1 MAAAGDPRAYYRTL
15 GVARTASA
23 EDIKAAFRDRAKELH
38 PDHGGAADEEHF
50 RLVLEAYNTLRDP
63 QLRLRYDAQG
73 LASERGGPGPGG
85 EPPASAA
92 GHAAPGASW
101 RQRVWAGRALLA
113 AHGVAPLAA
122 ALALS
127 LVLAIIGWQRAGQRA
142 AEIESLSRRLE
153 AASAQASAPR
163 TANPDRGAVP
173 RVYLSAFRFPDG
185 GADLDAATQ
194 ARLRAILDDLR
205 RAIAALPERSLWTV
219 QVEGVIERAADGHGL
234 LLDAWELAL
243 LRVGAATQ
251 YLVGNGIPADRLAVQ
266 FRAGAGATSR
276 PHAEFE
282 AVVIALLCCE
292 LAAGR

>member
-38 PDHGGAADEEHF
+38 PDHGGAADEARF
-50 RLVLEAYNTLRDP
+50 QQVLEAYNTLRDP
-63 QLRLRYDAQG
+63 QLRLRYDAEG
-73 LASERGGPGPGG
+73 LASGRDGGLGW
-85 EPPASAA
+85 EPQAPASGDAEPAA
-92 GHAAPGASW
+92 RWQRRLRAA
-101 RQRVWAGRALLA
+101 RALVT
-113 AHGVAPLAA
+113 AHGTAPLAV

-127 LVLAIIGWQRAGQRA
+127 LVLALVGWQRAGQRA
-142 AEIESLSRRLE
+142 AEIEDLTRRLD
-153 AASAQASAPR
+153 SASAPAPAPR
-163 TANPDRGAVP
+163 AADAARGALP
-173 RVYLSAFRFPDG
+173 RVYLGTFRFPDG

-219 QVEGVIERAADGHGL
+219 EVDGVIERAADGHGL

-251 YLVGNGIPADRLAVQ
+251 YLVGNGIPAERLAVQ
-266 FRAGAGATSR
+266 FRAGAGPASR
-276 PHAEFE
+276 PHAEVE
-282 AVVIALLCCE
+282 AVVIALLCCGTTD
-292 LAAGR
+292 GR

>member
-38 PDHGGAADEEHF
+38 PDHGGAADEERF
-50 RLVLEAYNTLRDP
+50 RRVLEAYNTLRDP

-73 LASERGGPGPGG
+73 LASERSGGPGGAQQAP
-85 EPPASAA
+85 AA
-92 GHAAPGASW
+92 GDAEPAAPWHRHVQAV
-101 RQRVWAGRALLA
+101 QALLA
-113 AHGVAPLAA
+113 AHGMVPL

-127 LVLAIIGWQRAGQRA
+127 LVLALVGWQRAGQRA
-142 AEIESLSRRLE
+142 VEIESLTRRLE
-153 AASAQASAPR
+153 SASASAPAPR
-163 TANPDRGAVP
+163 VASPDRSAVP
-173 RVYLSAFRFPDG
+173 RVYLSSFRFPEG
-185 GADLDAATQ
+185 GADLDAATH

-219 QVEGVIERAADGHGL
+219 EVEGVIERAADGHGL

-243 LRVGAATQ
+243 LRVGVATQ
-251 YLVGNGIPADRLAVQ
+251 YLVGNGIPAERLAVQ
-266 FRAGAGATSR
+266 FRAGAGAASR
-276 PHAEFE
+276 PHAEIE

>member
-1 MAAAGDPRAYYRTL
+1 MVAAGDPRAYYRTL

-38 PDHGGAADEEHF
+38 PDHGGAADEERF
-50 RLVLEAYNTLRDP
+50 RRVLEAYNTLRDP

-73 LASERGGPGPGG
+73 LASERNGGAGG
-85 EPPASAA
+85 EPQAPTA
-92 GHAAPGASW
+92 GDAEPAAPWHRHVQAV
-101 RQRVWAGRALLA
+101 QALLA
-113 AHGVAPLAA
+113 AHGMVPL

-127 LVLAIIGWQRAGQRA
+127 LVLALVGWQRAGQRA
-142 AEIESLSRRLE
+142 VEIESLTRRLE
-153 AASAQASAPR
+153 SASASAPAPR
-163 TANPDRGAVP
+163 VASPDRGAVP
-173 RVYLSAFRFPDG
+173 RVYLSSFRFPEG
-185 GADLDAATQ
+185 GADLDAATH

-219 QVEGVIERAADGHGL
+219 EVEGVIERAADGHGL

-243 LRVGAATQ
+243 LRVGVATQ
-251 YLVGNGIPADRLAVQ
+251 YLVGNGIPAERLAVQ
-266 FRAGAGATSR
+266 FRAGAGAASR
-276 PHAEFE
+276 PHAEIE

>member
-38 PDHGGAADEEHF
+38 PDHGGAVDEARF

-73 LASERGGPGPGG
+73 LASERSGGPGGAQQAP
-85 EPPASAA
+85 AA
-92 GHAAPGASW
+92 GDAGPAAPW
-101 RQRVWAGRALLA
+101 RRRVQAGQALLA
-113 AHGVAPLAA
+113 AYGMAPLAA

-127 LVLAIIGWQRAGQRA
+127 LVLALVGWQRAGQRA
-142 AEIESLSRRLE
+142 EEIESLTRRLE
-153 AASAQASAPR
+153 SASAPPPATR
-163 TANPDRGAVP
+163 VAGPDRGAVP
-173 RVYLSAFRFPDG
+173 RVYLSTFRFPEG
-185 GADLDAATQ
+185 GADLDAATH

-219 QVEGVIERAADGHGL
+219 EVDGVIERAADGQGL

-251 YLVGNGIPADRLAVQ
+251 YLVGHGIPAERLAVQ
-266 FRAGAGATSR
+266 FRAGAGAASR
-276 PHAEFE
+276 PHAEVE

-292 LAAGR
+292 LADDR